1 MEHADFKVTW
11 IRSFSTSRFVT
22 TVWTVPVT
30 FWSHL
35 GHGAIRV
42 KKSDLPRDSVKS
54 FFLGKCNGT
63 FLDTMTLTRTTVIYN
78 FFWLNQCVCLLLF
91 INE

>member
-11 IRSFSTSRFVT
+11 IQSFSTSRFVT

-35 GHGAIRV
+35 GHGAVRV
-42 KKSDLPRDSVKS
+42 QKSDLPRDSAKS
-54 FFLGKCNGT
+54 SFLN
-63 FLDTMTLTRTTVIYN
+63 TMTLTRTAVIYI
-78 FFWLNQCVCLLLF
+78 FLGLNVCVSCYLLMSDLIIF
-91 INE
+91 LYT

>member
-54 FFLGKCNGT
+54 FFLGKCIWHIPGYDDTNKNDSYIQF
-63 FLDTMTLTRTTVIYN
+63 FLAESMCVFVVIY
-78 FFWLNQCVCLLLF
+78 
-91 INE
+91 